1 MFHLC
6 SVYVQRTI
14 YTRET
19 HIMKL
24 YLSLSGRAKPRPFK
38 SSEVKSTLILTKKQ
52 ILLFNLPSLALC
64 RFAQSDTLTPTFLEK
79 QSWLIS
85 LDIRHGSSYC
95 CFHIDHSRNPNPGL
109 RWSSLVGVKRRSE
122 AKPVVAC
129 RGQGLGLIINTHLN
143 SCTR

>member
-14 YTRET
+14 YARET
-19 HIMKL
+19 HIMEL
-24 YLSLSGRAKPRPFK
+24 YFSLSGRAKPRPFK
-38 SSEVKSTLILTKKQ
+38 SSEVKNTLTLTKKQ

-64 RFAQSDTLTPTFLEK
+64 SFAQSDTLTPTLLEK

-95 CFHIDHSRNPNPGL
+95 CSFYIDHSRNPNPGL
-109 RWSSLVGVKRRSE
+109 RWSSLVGVKGRSE
-122 AKPVVAC
+122 AKPVVAS
-129 RGQGLGLIINTHLN
+129 RGQGARAHH
-143 SCTR
+143 